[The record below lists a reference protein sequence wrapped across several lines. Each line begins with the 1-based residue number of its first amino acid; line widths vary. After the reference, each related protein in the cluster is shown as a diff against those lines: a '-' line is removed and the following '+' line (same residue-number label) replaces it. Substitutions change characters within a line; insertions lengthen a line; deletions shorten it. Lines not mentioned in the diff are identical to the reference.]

1 MAPTPEQTAAG
12 YRNLW
17 AKAVVKPAKRAD
29 AEAIARK
36 MLAVRARYAAIETTC
51 GVPWFMAA
59 VIHMR
64 EASMNFAG
72 VLHNGEKIIGTG
84 RKTRLVPAGR
94 GPFAT
99 WDEAAL
105 DALTMAPHALHRIVN
120 WSLER
125 MLYEIEKYNG
135 FGYLGKCNSPYLWS
149 WTSEYGGGKYVADHV
164 FSRTAVDPQPG
175 CVALLKALAALDADV
190 AARLDG
196 KVVALPV
203 QPGATPRRKIPPPP
217 PPSPRPPDIPAPK
230 PAPAKPA
237 RSGGFFAALAAILK
251 TLRRK

>member
-17 AKAVVKPAKRAD
+17 ERATVKPGKRAD

-36 MLAVRARYAAIETTC
+36 IMAARARYEEIENRC
-51 GVPWFMAA
+51 GVPWFMVA

-84 RKTRLVPAGR
+84 RKTKLVPAGR

-99 WDEAAL
+99 WEEAAL
-105 DALTMAPHALHRIVN
+105 DALTMPPHALDRVRS
-120 WSLER
+120 WTLAR
-125 MLYEIEKYNG
+125 LLYEIEKYNG

-149 WTSEYGGGKYVADHV
+149 WTSEYSGGKYVADHV

-175 CVALLKALAALDADV
+175 CVALIKALAGLDAGV

-196 KVVALPV
+196 KAVVPV
-203 QPGATPRRKIPPPP
+203 GEGA
-217 PPSPRPPDIPAPK
+217 APK
-230 PAPAKPA
+230 PASTPPPPDIHATPPLPAKPA
-237 RSGGFFAALAAILK
+237 ARGLFAVLMNL
-251 TLRRK
+251 LRRP

>member
-17 AKAVVKPAKRAD
+17 AKATVKPGKRAE

-36 MLAVRARYAAIETTC
+36 MIAARVRYAAIENKC
-51 GVPWFMAA
+51 GVPWFMVA

-64 EASMNFAG
+64 EASMNFAC

-84 RKTRLVPAGR
+84 KKTRLVPAGR

-99 WDEAAL
+99 WEEAAL
-105 DALTMAPHALHRIVN
+105 DALTMPPHSLHRIAN

-149 WTSEYGGGKYVADHV
+149 WTNEYSGGKYVADHV
-164 FSRTAVDPQPG
+164 FSKTAVDPQPG
-175 CVALLKALAALDADV
+175 CVALLKALAALDAGV

-196 KVVALPV
+196 KVVTK
-203 QPGATPRRKIPPPP
+203 QGATPRPKPDPIPP
-217 PPSPRPPDIPAPK
+217 PPDIPAPAPK
-230 PAPAKPA
+230 QPPAQPA
-237 RSGGFFAALAAILK
+237 RSGGFFSALAAIVNAF
-251 TLRRK
+251 RRK

>member
-17 AKAVVKPAKRAD
+17 GKAAVKPERKAQ
-29 AEAIARK
+29 AEAIARN
-36 MLAVRARYAAIETTC
+36 MIAVRARYATIEKKC
-51 GVPWFMAA
+51 GVPWFMVA

-64 EASMNFAG
+64 EASMNFSC
-72 VLHNGEKIIGTG
+72 VLHNGEKIIGMG

-99 WDEAAL
+99 WEEAAL
-105 DALTMAPHALHRIVN
+105 DALTMPPHALHRIVN

-149 WTSEYGGGKYVADHV
+149 WTSQYSGGKYVRDHV
-164 FSRTAVDPQPG
+164 FDPHAIDPQPG
-175 CVALLKALAALDADV
+175 CVALLKALAALDAGV

-196 KVVALPV
+196 KVVSLPK
-203 QPGATPRRKIPPPP
+203 QPGTTPTPKIPPPP
-217 PPSPRPPDIPAPK
+217 LPPDIPAPTPTPPQ
-230 PAPAKPA
+230 PAP
-237 RSGGFFAALAAILK
+237 SGGFFAAL
-251 TLRRK
+251 LRLVFRR